1 MKCGLLAVT
10 VTSLRTFSSPTRM
23 SSSWDSTLVKVK
35 LDLLTTLI
43 MDENGTRIFSFEQ
56 DSKPGLKKIINFI
69 NKQVF
74 SQSSYY
80 FLKDYIKY

>member
-1 MKCGLLAVT
+1 MT
-10 VTSLRTFSSPTRM
+10 VTSLRTFSSPTKM

-74 SQSSYY
+74 SQSSCY

>member
-1 MKCGLLAVT
+1 
-10 VTSLRTFSSPTRM
+10 M